1 MKPKLTIGFNDKF
14 VVVMSGKKLLAKLSP
29 SQAMQLSE
37 MSQALAGSAI
47 HSNNQRANGPS
58 ATEMADILEA
68 VNMVYRSDAGEVVG
82 WDNLRGHNI
91 LGEGNKN
98 ELYYKVTKNA
108 YTFLCSH
115 FTGKIE

>member
-1 MKPKLTIGFNDKF
+1 
-14 VVVMSGKKLLAKLSP
+14 
-29 SQAMQLSE
+29 
-37 MSQALAGSAI
+37 
-47 HSNNQRANGPS
+47 
-58 ATEMADILEA
+58 
-68 VNMVYRSDAGEVVG
+68 MVYKSDAGEVVG